1 MVNKNPRDVIVTR
14 ARVIKYIRNFL
25 ESRELME
32 VDFLILEANI
42 GEATARPFV
51 TWHNDMKQDLV
62 MTVAPE
68 LYLKQMVVG

>member
-14 ARVIKYIRNFL
+14 ARVIKYVRNFL
-25 ESRELME
+25 ESREFME
-32 VDFLILEANI
+32 VDSLILEANI

-51 TWHNDMKQDLV
+51 TWHNDMKQELV
-62 MTVAPE
+62 MRVAPE